1 MAEGK
6 PGLSVDW
13 WAVLLATGAVILVRF
28 GLIPHIP
35 W

>member
-1 MAEGK
+1 MRK
-6 PGLSVDW
+6 ISVGFDW
-13 WAVLLATGAVILVRF
+13 WAVILALAAALGVRF

>member
-1 MAEGK
+1 MAEK
-6 PGLSVDW
+6 KSKISVDW
-13 WAVLLATGAVILVRF
+13 WSVILATGAVLLVRF

>member
-1 MAEGK
+1 MSENK
-6 PGLSVDW
+6 NKLSVDW
-13 WAVLLATGAVILVRF
+13 WSVLLATAAVILIRF